1 MVLQLQ
7 HNTRILFTTTK
18 TGIKK
23 PPVDFLLIFNPK
35 QGKKKARNV
44 QKTAQLQGFLMLCVL
59 SLAELRRAPCGLEA
73 VLLSLLHSRVTCE
86 ETGLLQSTSKFG
98 IEIQKSP

>member
-35 QGKKKARNV
+35 QDKKKARNV

-59 SLAELRRAPCGLEA
+59 SLAELGYSIMPTFSHNKLHLHYAHNQYIESFFPPCVIVRSGKI
-73 VLLSLLHSRVTCE
+73 R
-86 ETGLLQSTSKFG
+86 
-98 IEIQKSP
+98 